1 MPRQAKGPRLW
12 LRKERFDK
20 AGRRISAAAW
30 IIIDGTSQ
38 IATGCAP
45 DEADEAER
53 QLAEYNVTRYRPTR
67 KERDIESISI
77 ADVLMIYE
85 ADKGPSQAN
94 QRTFTER
101 MLRLNDWWGEKMLDE
116 VNGATCRE
124 YTAWREAEFFK
135 EKTRKGGAGGA
146 RRDLE
151 DLRAAINHHAKEG
164 LHRGV
169 VRVSLP
175 EKGETRDRW
184 LTRAEAA
191 QLLWALWRFREMQRR
206 HRGPDKGLVLPTKRY
221 PLRHI
226 ARFVLIGLYTGSRA
240 ATIATASPHKAEG
253 RGWVDL
259 ERGIYYRKPI
269 GKKATNKRQPPVRLP
284 PRLLTHMRRWAR
296 PGEDGNVPEHFVM
309 WNGKPVSSVTKGF
322 AHGVELAGI
331 DHATPH
337 TLRHTAATWQMQAGT
352 EPWEAAGF
360 LGMGLEMLVRVYG
373 HHHPDHLKGAAA
385 AYDSPRLRVVKL
397 EKPLE
402 TKDRVST
409 KVLK

>member
-38 IATGCAP
+38 VATGCAP
-45 DEADEAER
+45 HETDEAER

-116 VNGATCRE
+116 VNGATCRD
-124 YTAWREAEFFK
+124 YVKSRGTP
-135 EKTRKGGAGGA
+135 GGA

-175 EKGETRDRW
+175 DKGETRDRW

-191 QLLWALWRFREMQRR
+191 KLLWTLWRFREMQRR
-206 HRGPDKGLVLPTKRY
+206 HRGVDKGKVLPTKRY

-259 ERGIYYRKPI
+259 ESGIYYRKPL

-284 PRLLTHMRRWAR
+284 PRLLAHMRRWERLGIAN
-296 PGEDGNVPEHFVM
+296 DCFVEH
-309 WNGKPVSSVTKGF
+309 NGKPVQSVAKGF

-331 DHATPH
+331 PHATPH

-385 AYDSPRLRVVKL
+385 AYDSPKLRAVKL

-402 TKDRVST
+402 TPKRVSA